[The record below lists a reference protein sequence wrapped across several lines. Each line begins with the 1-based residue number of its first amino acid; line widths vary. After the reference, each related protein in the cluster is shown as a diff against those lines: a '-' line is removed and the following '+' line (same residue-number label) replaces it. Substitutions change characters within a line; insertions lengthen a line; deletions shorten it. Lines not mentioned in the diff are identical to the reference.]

1 MNVSR
6 NAIIIATEK
15 IVDMDSDEKRKLLL
29 TILGTNPTIVLRAM
43 KVDTKAASPSQLYKV
58 AITSLN
64 GENRKINVIKCAREI
79 MGYGLADAKAW
90 SEGGQMAPDMNP
102 PGVFGQHLTLDA
114 AKRLLER
121 VRATFA
127 NSGNLLPKVEILTDG
142 YFVRPLP
149 YKWA

>member
-1 MNVSR
+1 MNVSDR

-15 IVDMDSDEKRKLLL
+15 IVDMDSADRRKLLL
-29 TILGTNPTIVLRAM
+29 TILGTSPTTVLRAL
-43 KVDTKAASPSQLYKV
+43 KVEAIKPGQFYKV

-64 GENRKINVIKCAREI
+64 GELRKINVIKCAREI

-90 SEGGQMAPDMNP
+90 SEGGQMAPDQNP
-102 PGVFGQHLTLDA
+102 PGVFGQHLTFDA
-114 AKRLLER
+114 AKQLLEK
-121 VRATFA
+121 VKTAFA